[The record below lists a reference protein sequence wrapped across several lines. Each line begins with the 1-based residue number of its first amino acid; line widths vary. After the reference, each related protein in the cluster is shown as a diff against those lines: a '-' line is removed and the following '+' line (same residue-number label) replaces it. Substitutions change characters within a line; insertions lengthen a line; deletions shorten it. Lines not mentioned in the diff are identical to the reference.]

1 MKILKVPMRNY
12 STLIYFVNSFQSE
25 SDSNQVNLI
34 EADIN
39 NYLATDP
46 RAEKVPSE
54 QAIENILNFAR
65 SYEVCKT
72 KNAGYV
78 ELNLN

>member
-12 STLIYFVNSFQSE
+12 STLIYLVNGFQLELNNLS
-25 SDSNQVNLI
+25 LI
-34 EADIN
+34 ETSIN
-39 NYLATDP
+39 RNLETMTGKN
-46 RAEKVPSE
+46 EEPSDRI
-54 QAIENILNFAR
+54 IENILNFAR

-72 KNAGYV
+72 EKAGYV